1 MRKIFDSLRVNH
13 FSPVMQSSR
22 FLYIYCG
29 EVLRKLS
36 FVCLNYR
43 TNVHS
48 SKGVY
53 ISMVRDTER
62 DRMIRE
68 MHGEKEKIKKR
79 DLPEIRQREICRG
92 AMQIL
97 RKKKFHAASM
107 REIAE
112 ATGMSLGNLY
122 HYIHRKE
129 DILVFIYEDLMDQI
143 RGCFDGVI
151 RSHESPVEQ
160 LAGVIRE
167 LFGLACRM
175 KDETLVI
182 LTEARSLE
190 KKDLQE
196 LLRQESSFVSAI
208 EDIIKRGVTM
218 RVFRCENSNLLANMI
233 AFNIWIIPLRG
244 WNILARNDEKEVVN
258 QIIRCFL
265 AELGVSKIPADEKVM
280 TGSKQMINGNQ
291 RKEEAK

>member
-1 MRKIFDSLRVNH
+1 M
-13 FSPVMQSSR
+13 
-22 FLYIYCG
+22 
-29 EVLRKLS
+29 
-36 FVCLNYR
+36 
-43 TNVHS
+43 
-48 SKGVY
+48 GVWT
-53 ISMVRDTER
+53 SMVRDTER
-62 DRMIRE
+62 DRVIRE
-68 MHGEKEKIKKR
+68 MNGEKEKIKKG

-92 AMQIL
+92 AMKVL

-122 HYIHRKE
+122 HYIGRKE

-151 RSHESPVEQ
+151 RSHKSPVEQ

-196 LLRQESSFVSAI
+196 LLRQESSVVSAI
-208 EDIIKRGVTM
+208 EDMIKRGVSM

-265 AELGVSKIPADEKVM
+265 AELGVSKILSDEKVM
-280 TGSKQMINGNQ
+280 TGSKQVMNGEQ
-291 RKEEAK
+291 RKEEAT